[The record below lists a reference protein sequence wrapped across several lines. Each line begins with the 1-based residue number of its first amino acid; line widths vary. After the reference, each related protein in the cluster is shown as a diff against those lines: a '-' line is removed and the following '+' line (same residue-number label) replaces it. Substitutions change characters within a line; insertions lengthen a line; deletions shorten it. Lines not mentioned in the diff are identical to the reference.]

1 MCVCPQRRSLASA
14 ASNRANV
21 LIIIYCCP
29 VNNYSPLYCFVI
41 QCFISIFT
49 KGACL
54 ILCGLRSALPL
65 ARARKPN
72 NHIAQGSALGIIVY
86 IMNNAPCKGNT
97 LIIRLLPLQGV
108 WFVCVFNPRRCLGLC
123 ASAPSGR
130 TACNFCHTLLLFFCK
145 DTIFSCKPQL
155 QTMQISYSETSTKIF
170 ILENRKPE
178 IERF

>member
-1 MCVCPQRRSLASA
+1 MLLKLLKASKKWLLNKHFKQ
-14 ASNRANV
+14 SYMRGFCITEPSFLSVIFTDSSTNE
-21 LIIIYCCP
+21 LII
-29 VNNYSPLYCFVI
+29 CFVI

-86 IMNNAPCKGNT
+86 IINNAPCKGNT

-108 WFVCVFNPRRCLGLC
+108 WVVCVF
-123 ASAPSGR
+123 
-130 TACNFCHTLLLFFCK
+130 
-145 DTIFSCKPQL
+145 
-155 QTMQISYSETSTKIF
+155 
-170 ILENRKPE
+170 
-178 IERF
+178 